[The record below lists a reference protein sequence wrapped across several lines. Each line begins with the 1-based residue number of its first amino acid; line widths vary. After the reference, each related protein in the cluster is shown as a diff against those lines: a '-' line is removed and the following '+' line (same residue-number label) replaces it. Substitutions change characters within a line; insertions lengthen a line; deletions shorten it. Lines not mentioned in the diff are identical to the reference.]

1 MVFKKVTLIGTSTE
15 SFNDATDNAIARAQ
29 DTLENVYWAE
39 VDNLGIELKNVE
51 EPEYQ
56 ATIEVAFEVEE

>member
-15 SFNDATDNAIARAQ
+15 GFDDAADDAIARAQ
-29 DTLENVYWAE
+29 NTLENVYWAE
-39 VDNLGIELKNVE
+39 VKEMGIEIKNVD

-56 ATIEVAFEVEE
+56 STLEVAFEVEE